1 MLQLLVWCRSHSGWI
16 GDDPDSKVLGSSY
29 KSLTKKL
36 MRQQVISDGQR
47 FDRCGFDEPRSPS
60 SPCRWT
66 SRSPARLPILGKM
79 LLEVIEGL
87 NRRVSEGEM
96 FRGTVIRVIQIGD
109 FVAILP
115 GKDGMIHISQLSE
128 SRVAKVDDVVHV
140 GDQVTVRVRQM
151 DNHGRINLSLRDVP
165 QQEPEVPAGAVLAA

>member
-1 MLQLLVWCRSHSGWI
+1 
-16 GDDPDSKVLGSSY
+16 
-29 KSLTKKL
+29 
-36 MRQQVISDGQR
+36 
-47 FDRCGFDEPRSPS
+47 
-60 SPCRWT
+60 
-66 SRSPARLPILGKM
+66 M